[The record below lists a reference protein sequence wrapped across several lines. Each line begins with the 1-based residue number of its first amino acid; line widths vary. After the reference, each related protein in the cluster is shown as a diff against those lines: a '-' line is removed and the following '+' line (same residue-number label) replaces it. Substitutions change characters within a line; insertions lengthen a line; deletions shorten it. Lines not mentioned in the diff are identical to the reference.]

1 MKCRFVFAQTKLLS
15 LFVGALAGICG
26 APAIQAQN
34 LLVNGS
40 FEQPGT
46 GKITSGFDSVTG
58 WFSGVAPLPGGV
70 DSGVETT
77 GNPIDGIY
85 SAFSNAGDA
94 ATDGIHANQTTAHV
108 IQAGQIFDLSLAARP
123 LYTFLPG
130 FAGPANATLHYRLY
144 YGGTATTVGTT
155 FAEGYFDL
163 GLAINNDGVE
173 PYQIHSLLG
182 IDPPAAAD
190 GQVLG
195 ITLMNSSG
203 GQFGDPAGAA
213 VADPNSSWIGFDRV
227 SLVAVPEPASLTLLA
242 LCGLGLGALRRR
254 S

>member
-1 MKCRFVFAQTKLLS
+1 MKCRVLFTQLKLLS
-15 LFVGALAGICG
+15 LFVGAVLAICG

-77 GNPIDGIY
+77 GNPVDGIY

-94 ATDGIHANQTTAHV
+94 ATDGIYANQTTTHV
-108 IQAGQIFDLSLAARP
+108 IQAGQTFNLSLAARP

-155 FAEGYFDL
+155 FAEGFFDL
-163 GLAINNDGVE
+163 GRSVNTDSIE
-173 PYQIHSLLG
+173 PYQNHSLLG
-182 IDPPAAAD
+182 VDPPAAAD
-190 GQVLG
+190 GQTLG

-203 GQFGDPAGAA
+203 GQFGDPPGAA
-213 VADPNSSWIGFDRV
+213 VADPNNSWIGFDRV
-227 SLVAVPEPASLTLLA
+227 SLIQVPEPASLALLA
-242 LCGLGLGALRRR
+242 FGGFGLGALRRR
-254 S
+254 R